1 MPSRRPVPGP
11 SHAGFGLLQMLV
23 ATLVLAVLYSLALPS
38 FRHVLDTLHADS
50 LRMQLVSV
58 FATARS
64 TAITRRQ
71 RIEACPSSDGQTCG
85 EDWSHGWLLYPTARD
100 PHPDLPGSP
109 GMELLQVRQL
119 ARSRVHASPSAGRP
133 RIRFRPDGRNAGL
146 NQTIRIC
153 VEGRQLGTVTV
164 NVPGRTRSA
173 RARRPTRCDAP

>member
-1 MPSRRPVPGP
+1 MAFGWSPAGEYGETSWKRSLMVLPDPVGDQYTGTPGDGWLRANPIRANGMRRRWSRTRAPHHAPSPARATPMPSRRPVPGP

-85 EDWSHGWLLYPTARD
+85 EDWSHGWLLYPT
-100 PHPDLPGSP
+100 
-109 GMELLQVRQL
+109 
-119 ARSRVHASPSAGRP
+119 
-133 RIRFRPDGRNAGL
+133 
-146 NQTIRIC
+146 
-153 VEGRQLGTVTV
+153 
-164 NVPGRTRSA
+164 
-173 RARRPTRCDAP
+173 